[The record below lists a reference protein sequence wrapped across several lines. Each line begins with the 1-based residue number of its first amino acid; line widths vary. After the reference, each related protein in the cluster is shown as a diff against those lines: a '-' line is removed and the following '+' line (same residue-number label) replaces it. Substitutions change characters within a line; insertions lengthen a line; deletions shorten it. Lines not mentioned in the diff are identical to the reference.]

1 MPKLALYNQ
10 EGVPVGELEVPE
22 AIFAAPVKEAAVYS
36 AAMAQEARR
45 RQGNA
50 ATKNR
55 GEVRGGGSKPWV
67 QKGTGRA
74 RHGSIRSPIW
84 VGGGTVF
91 GPRPR
96 DYGFAVPKKVRRAAV
111 KSVLSS
117 KAQENKLLVIEG
129 FNLERPRTK
138 EMIQILNKL
147 QVAGKA
153 LIVTAEPEP
162 NVIKSARNLPGVKT
176 ILADQL
182 NVLDLLNHDYLLMTR
197 AALERV
203 QEVFGK

>member
-1 MPKLALYNQ
+1 M
-10 EGVPVGELEVPE
+10 GELKCRKLSLPLPLKKRPSI
-22 AIFAAPVKEAAVYS
+22 ARPWPRKPGAARGTPPPKTAARSEEAANPG
-36 AAMAQEARR
+36 A
-45 RQGNA
+45 
-50 ATKNR
+50 
-55 GEVRGGGSKPWV
+55 
-67 QKGTGRA
+67 KGTGRA

-96 DYGFAVPKKVRRAAV
+96 DYGFAVPKKARRAAV